1 MIRVF
6 KISGEEVA
14 TVAVESLAE
23 TPFGDT
29 VKGLKYHLKPL
40 MGVPIYQLK
49 LVSQGQLLGSNV
61 SLLGL
66 GPGPMDLFVITSKV
80 RPPNNGE
87 FVRLCSAAQGG
98 CVSQL
103 EALLEIPID
112 PNHIDFLEDAAAEWS
127 GGEEDLASPLYY
139 ATSEGHLK
147 AVEILLEA
155 GASVNRP
162 DDFPDTPLYVA
173 AECGF
178 YELVEVLLHAKAR
191 TDGLGDCQTPLWI
204 ASSKGNSK
212 VVELLLEAGA
222 DKNTNLTGDTPMCTA
237 AKNGHLEVVQMLLE
251 AGADKELPNI
261 LGEPP
266 LFAACEKGHVDI
278 VKLLLA
284 EGAEQKVNLEGESP
298 LFIAAHGGHV
308 EVAKQLLQTSG
319 EDLGDIRRSAQ
330 IASECG
336 HWEIVKLLEGCPV
349 PNQSE

>member
-1 MIRVF
+1 
-6 KISGEEVA
+6 
-14 TVAVESLAE
+14 
-23 TPFGDT
+23 
-29 VKGLKYHLKPL
+29 
-40 MGVPIYQLK
+40 
-49 LVSQGQLLGSNV
+49 
-61 SLLGL
+61 
-66 GPGPMDLFVITSKV
+66 
-80 RPPNNGE
+80 
-87 FVRLCSAAQGG
+87 
-98 CVSQL
+98 
-103 EALLEIPID
+103 
-112 PNHIDFLEDAAAEWS
+112 
-127 GGEEDLASPLYY
+127 
-139 ATSEGHLK
+139 
-147 AVEILLEA
+147 
-155 GASVNRP
+155 
-162 DDFPDTPLYVA
+162 
-173 AECGF
+173 
-178 YELVEVLLHAKAR
+178 
-191 TDGLGDCQTPLWI
+191 
-204 ASSKGNSK
+204 
-212 VVELLLEAGA
+212 
-222 DKNTNLTGDTPMCTA
+222 MCTA